1 MKKIWEPAETGRLRE
16 IKVLFDNKMITLD
29 ILVLFI
35 RYPVVIR

>member
-1 MKKIWEPAETGRLRE
+1 MKKICDPAETGRLRDL
-16 IKVLFDNKMITLD
+16 KVLFDNKMIPLD